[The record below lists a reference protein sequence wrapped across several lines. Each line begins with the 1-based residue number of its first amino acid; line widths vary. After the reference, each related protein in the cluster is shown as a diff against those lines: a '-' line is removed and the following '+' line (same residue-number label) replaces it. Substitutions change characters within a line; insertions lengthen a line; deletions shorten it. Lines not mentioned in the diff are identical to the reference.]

1 MNKYLFIA
9 ILIILPITIISFFK
23 KETIFNSKTK
33 KEEEYIVKVQKGSKI
48 LYIPLEEY
56 IIGVVAA
63 EMPALFETEALK
75 AQALASRT
83 YAINY
88 LDNNNVISS
97 TTNNQA
103 YITIAEM
110 QEKWQDKYLE
120 YYEKISNIVKE
131 TKGQIIKYENKP
143 IKAFYYSS
151 SNGFTADSRTVFNES
166 YDYLQTRE
174 SSWDAEN
181 YYSINLTKEVF
192 CDKLQINC
200 SENIQITD
208 AIKDSS
214 NRVISININ
223 NKNFKGTDIRKLLN
237 LRSTDFKIN
246 IEENVINITTNG
258 YGHGVG
264 MSQYGANSLAK
275 LGYNYTDILKY
286 YYPNTEIDNI

>member
-23 KETIFNSKTK
+23 KETIFNPKTK
-33 KEEEYIVKVQKGSKI
+33 KEEEYIVKVQKDSKI

-56 IIGVVAA
+56 IVGVVAA

-88 LDNNNVISS
+88 LDSNNVISS
-97 TTNNQA
+97 TTDNQA
-103 YITIAEM
+103 FITIAEM
-110 QEKWQDKYLE
+110 KEKWQDKYLE
-120 YYEKISNIVKE
+120 YYEKICSIVNE
-131 TKGQIIKYENKP
+131 TKGQVIKYEKKP

-151 SNGFTADSRTVFNES
+151 SNGFTADSSTVFNET
-166 YDYLQTRE
+166 YDYLQIRE

-181 YYSINLTKEVF
+181 YYNISLSKEEF
-192 CDKLQINC
+192 YSKLQINS
-200 SENIQITD
+200 SENIQITNI
-208 AIKDSS
+208 IKDSS
-214 NRVISININ
+214 NRIISININ
-223 NKNFKGTDIRKLLN
+223 NKTFKGTEVRKLLG
-237 LRSTDFKIN
+237 LRSTDFKIDVEDN
-246 IEENVINITTNG
+246 IVNITTNG

-275 LGYNYTDILKY
+275 LGYNYIDILKY